1 MSSNRVTLLLI
12 LCFLFTPLHASEIF
26 MSRDANGNLIFS
38 DRPSKDATPHVV
50 QELPSIPA
58 FRAPKAETPSPKT
71 QQLDHAYT
79 SLSIIHPQDEHALP
93 VGAAGNL
100 LVHGVLTP
108 NLHPDHRIVLLNG
121 ATIVAQGRQTQF
133 QLNNLDRGEHN
144 LQIQVRD
151 AENKVLIASQV
162 VRVYVQRASRLSR

>member
-1 MSSNRVTLLLI
+1 MFIKFAS
-12 LCFLFTPLHASEIF
+12 FLFLCTLAMPFLHANEIF

-38 DRPSKDATPHVV
+38 DRPSQNSTPHTV
-50 QELPSIPA
+50 QELPSVPA
-58 FRAPKAETPSPKT
+58 FRAPTPPTQQAPKAEPDYS
-71 QQLDHAYT
+71 YT

-108 NLHPDHRIVLLNG
+108 SLHADHRIVLLNG
-121 ATIVAQGRQTQF
+121 ATIIAQGRQTQF

-151 AENKVLIASQV
+151 ANGKVLIASQV
-162 VRVYVQRASRLSR
+162 VRVYVQRASRLNR